1 MSEPVTP
8 GRRPGRGTDVALSVG
23 AVAGVVCMCLAL
35 SAVLFGI
42 TPLVF
47 RSGSMEPAIPV
58 GSLALAREVPAG
70 AVEPGDVVSVI
81 ADNGNRIT
89 HRVVNADA
97 GAGNSVSLVL
107 KGDANTE
114 PDLIPYVV
122 TDVERVLADVPYL
135 GYAVAWS
142 STPAAR
148 AAGIVLA
155 VWLLVAVFGPHRR
168 RRNSGRHRATTPPP
182 GLPGRATHAGMSM
195 FLVGALSATLIVA
208 LPPGAAR
215 AGVTDRTVGQVTMT
229 LGTAP
234 RPASFTCATQGTLL
248 TSALLSWPV
257 VGPAFGYRLEFRATT
272 TGLLLST
279 QDLPAQ
285 ASGTV
290 SYTVSAGL
298 LDLLPSSTTV
308 HLVSRVGNFWISP
321 SPTLTHRITKA
332 VLSSSCA
339 TPGTVTSPGAAPGRQ
354 ARTAPSVSSTTPS
367 ESGSP
372 SSASQT
378 PGSSST
384 EPSTDP
390 ASPTDGPPTST
401 PTTPTTSPA
410 TRESEVGQAVPDVSR
425 TSEPTTADGYR

>member
-1 MSEPVTP
+1 M
-8 GRRPGRGTDVALSVG
+8 L
-23 AVAGVVCMCLAL
+23 
-35 SAVLFGI
+35 
-42 TPLVF
+42 
-47 RSGSMEPAIPV
+47 
-58 GSLALAREVPAG
+58 
-70 AVEPGDVVSVI
+70 
-81 ADNGNRIT
+81 DN
-89 HRVVNADA
+89 VNA
-97 GAGNSVSLVL
+97 
-107 KGDANTE
+107 TQ
-114 PDLIPYVV
+114 
-122 TDVERVLADVPYL
+122 
-135 GYAVAWS
+135 
-142 STPAAR
+142 AAP
-148 AAGIVLA
+148 L
-155 VWLLVAVFGPHRR
+155 
-168 RRNSGRHRATTPPP
+168 S
-182 GLPGRATHAGMSM
+182 
-195 FLVGALSATLIVA
+195 GALSATLIVA
-208 LPPGAAR
+208 SPPGAAR

-248 TSALLSWPV
+248 TSALLSWSV

-279 QDLPAQ
+279 QDLPGQ

-390 ASPTDGPPTST
+390 ASPTDGPQTST
-401 PTTPTTSPA
+401 PPTPTTSPA

-425 TSEPTTADGYR
+425 SSEPTTADGYR